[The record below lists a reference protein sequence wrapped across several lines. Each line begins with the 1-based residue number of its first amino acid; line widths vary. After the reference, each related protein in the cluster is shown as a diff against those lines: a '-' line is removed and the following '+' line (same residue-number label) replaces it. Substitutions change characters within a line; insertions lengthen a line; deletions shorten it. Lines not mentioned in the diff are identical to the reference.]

1 MTLGLT
7 SMAAPTRNNGLLL
20 VPASS
25 CKQAAFPTGR
35 IYSAATCSTR
45 DMRHKHI
52 HATMGTPTRGKA
64 MVPHSKVWQAQPWHR
79 ELLQHSTQHAFS
91 SRKGKFQAAS
101 AKALLQL
108 SASFQD
114 DHPPVKDAARS
125 NTSARSVNPAAPDRS
140 TGVVSLPDE
149 HQGPLQGL
157 SKSRSPRVL
166 RPRALQSE
174 RVERVSNGSPG
185 QPLAI
190 FTAGIPGA
198 GKTHTLN
205 QFYGLEECNILD
217 LDKEIKHHP
226 LYNPLDPAEV
236 YNNVEAYAWANERL
250 EASLKAKMSAPPAV
264 WAIDGT
270 GTKVERTMRRMKE
283 AQNAGCHVILLYVK
297 VSFETAVERN
307 KHRERT
313 APNHVLKE
321 YLEKIDGAVEELSH
335 AVDEFVVYDNN
346 EDNEIRVTDFRS
358 HLLQWWKYKV
368 FGSKDS
374 FDEDTE
380 GSVLA
385 QTPIV
390 CKRETP

>member
-1 MTLGLT
+1 MGGRTTGVRTKAITTLYAVTLRVRY
-7 SMAAPTRNNGLLL
+7 ARL
-20 VPASS
+20 VFIP
-25 CKQAAFPTGR
+25 
-35 IYSAATCSTR
+35 
-45 DMRHKHI
+45 
-52 HATMGTPTRGKA
+52 
-64 MVPHSKVWQAQPWHR
+64 
-79 ELLQHSTQHAFS
+79 S

-205 QFYGLEECNILD
+205 QVREAGQGGFEAAGAVTTDNDMKDEWTSEVDEHSGGAECGGWMLGSTCILFYLLVSFCLSFGRDCRMYGL
-217 LDKEIKHHP
+217 P
-226 LYNPLDPAEV
+226 
-236 YNNVEAYAWANERL
+236 
-250 EASLKAKMSAPPAV
+250 
-264 WAIDGT
+264 
-270 GTKVERTMRRMKE
+270 
-283 AQNAGCHVILLYVK
+283 
-297 VSFETAVERN
+297 
-307 KHRERT
+307 
-313 APNHVLKE
+313 
-321 YLEKIDGAVEELSH
+321 
-335 AVDEFVVYDNN
+335 
-346 EDNEIRVTDFRS
+346 
-358 HLLQWWKYKV
+358 
-368 FGSKDS
+368 
-374 FDEDTE
+374 
-380 GSVLA
+380 
-385 QTPIV
+385 
-390 CKRETP
+390 